1 MSYPRL
7 IKGISCLSIVT
18 SDPALFE
25 QAIAFYQQF
34 GFISIHSFDHAFPS
48 LEPSTSHHA
57 LHALDSLKE
66 VWLNAQPD
74 VDYDDDDDD
83 DGNVVAESYGVT
95 LKVRLTLSGPTAQNA
110 TEKAKSF
117 FTETGKALDWRAIAP
132 SFVFKT
138 PDLETVLITL
148 EKYQVIEGV
157 TPYIQPRP
165 TSVSPVEV
173 FGLDPLGNIIGFT
186 TRENPFSVVDKPFIS
201 TRNKE
206 ASLSG
211 ITSRASSVTGNGLKD
226 AFSRRRI
233 AILTS
238 GGDAPGM
245 NAAVRAVVRTA
256 IYRGC
261 EAYAIM
267 EGYEGLLQGGKY
279 IKEMSWDDVRGWL
292 AIGGTHIGTARCAGF
307 RERAGR
313 LIAAKNMVLNGID
326 ALIVCGGDGS
336 LTGADKFRE
345 EWPSLLAELVEK
357 KELTPEQV
365 KPHEH
370 LYICGLVGSIDN
382 DMAHTDS
389 TIGAH
394 SSLERICEAVDYIDA
409 TAQSHSRA
417 FVIEVMGRHCG
428 WLGLMA
434 GIATGADF
442 LFIPERPPN
451 PAEWQAQMCK
461 IVSRHRAN
469 GQRKTIVIVAEGAID
484 TNLDA
489 ITPEMVKNVLVELGL
504 DTRITTLGHVQRGG
518 NAVAADRALATL
530 QGVDA
535 VDAVLSAT
543 PDTPSPMIGIVQNK
557 IVRRNLVEA
566 VAATLE
572 VAKAIKDK
580 DFDKAMSLRDSEFAE
595 HYQNFLTI
603 NHADREGAKNPADK
617 PLNIAVV
624 NIGAPAG
631 GMNSA
636 IRAMAA
642 YCYSRGHKPF
652 AIHNGWT
659 GLARHESVH
668 PLSWLEVEEWMIR
681 GGCEIGT
688 NRNLPETDIGMI
700 AYYFQKY
707 RFDGLIIIG
716 GFEAF
721 ASLQQLEAARPSYPA
736 FRIPM
741 VCIPATISNNVPGT
755 EYSLG
760 TDTCLNALVTY
771 CDVIK
776 QSASAS
782 RRRVFVVEVQ
792 GGNSGYI
799 AAYAGLVTGAHA
811 IYLPEEG
818 ITLRQLEAD
827 IDHLKESFERD
838 GGMNRAGKLIL
849 RNERSSNTLST
860 EIITNIIRDEAD
872 GAFDSRTAIP
882 GHVQQGGNPSPM
894 DRVRATR
901 FAIQACQFIE
911 RLCKQHQKESDQLA
925 KNAVTTSTSISSNS
939 SQQHAAAD
947 SFSAVFAKRSAA
959 PKSAAVLGVR
969 SSKLVFSPIDQLW
982 AYETEHKE
990 RRPKKVHWLNMA
1002 RTADRLVGRVKVDAT
1017 KL

>member
-1 MSYPRL
+1 MSSHPKL
-7 IKGISCLSIVT
+7 VKSLSCFSVVT
-18 SDPALFE
+18 SDPSLFE
-25 QAIAFYQQF
+25 KTIEFYEQF
-34 GFISIHSFDHAFPS
+34 GFLHIHSFDRSNPDSSFEKFSHSAHT
-48 LEPSTSHHA
+48 LESI
-57 LHALDSLKE
+57 KE
-66 VWLNAQPD
+66 VWLNALPEPEYGHSD
-74 VDYDDDDDD
+74 KTDDT
-83 DGNVVAESYGVT
+83 GVT
-95 LKVRLTLSGPTAQNA
+95 LKVRLTSTGPTAEN
-110 TEKAKSF
+110 TV
-117 FTETGKALDWRAIAP
+117 ETIKTFLSDSHKDLDWRAIAP
-132 SFVFKT
+132 SIVFQT
-138 PDLETVLITL
+138 TDLETVLITL
-148 EKYQVIEGV
+148 EKFSLLENIQ
-157 TPYIQPRP
+157 PYIQPRP

-173 FGLDPLGNIIGFT
+173 FGLDPLGNVIGFT
-186 TRENPFSVVDKPFIS
+186 TRENPFSVIDKPFIS

-206 ASLSG
+206 ILSSG
-211 ITSRASSVTGNGLKD
+211 ATSGLTSRASPNSKSSDLGN
-226 AFSRRRI
+226 AFSRKRI
-233 AILTS
+233 AVMTS

-261 EAYAIM
+261 EAYAIL
-267 EGYEGLLQGGKY
+267 EGYEGLLRGGEY

-292 AIGGTHIGTARCAGF
+292 SIGGTHIGTARCMGF
-307 RERAGR
+307 KERDGR
-313 LIAAKNMVLNGID
+313 RKAAKNMILNGID

-345 EWPSLLAELVEK
+345 EWPSLLKELVEN
-357 KELTPEQV
+357 KELTAEQV

-382 DMAHTDS
+382 DMASTNV
-389 TIGAH
+389 TIGAY

-428 WLGLMA
+428 WLALMA
-434 GIATGADF
+434 GIATGADYI
-442 LFIPERPPN
+442 FIPEQPPT
-451 PAEWQAQMCK
+451 PGEWQARMTK

-469 GQRKTIVIVAEGAID
+469 GKRKTIVIVAEGAIN
-484 TNLDA
+484 TELEP
-489 ITPEMVKNVLVELGL
+489 ITASMVKDVLVDLGL

-518 NAVAADRALATL
+518 NAVAYDRLLATM

-535 VDAVLSAT
+535 VDAVLSST
-543 PDTPSPMIGIVQNK
+543 PDTPSPMIGIVENK

-566 VAATLE
+566 VAATQE
-572 VAKAIKDK
+572 VAKAIKAK
-580 DFDKAMSLRDSEFAE
+580 DFDRAMSLRDTEFAE
-595 HYQNFLTI
+595 HYNNFLTI
-603 NHADREGAKNPADK
+603 NYADRETAKKPADK

-636 IRAMAA
+636 IRAVAA

-652 AIHNGWT
+652 AIHNGWS

-668 PLSWLEVEEWMIR
+668 PLNWLEVEEWMIR

-688 NRNLPETDIGMI
+688 NRSLPDTDIGMV

-707 RFDGLIIIG
+707 KFDGLIIIG

-721 ASLQQLEAARPSYPA
+721 ASLQQLEVARASYPA

-760 TDTCLNALVTY
+760 TDTCLNSLVTY

-792 GGNSGYI
+792 GGNSGYV
-799 AAYAGLVTGAHA
+799 ASYAGLVTGAHA
-811 IYLPEEG
+811 VYLPEDG
-818 ITLRQLEAD
+818 ISLRQLEAD
-827 IDHLKESFERD
+827 IDYLKESFEND
-838 GGMNRAGKLIL
+838 GGMTRAGKLIL
-849 RNERSSNTLST
+849 RNEKSSSTLST
-860 EIITNIIRDEAD
+860 EIITNIIRDEAK
-872 GAFDSRTAIP
+872 GRFDARSAVP

-901 FAIQACQFIE
+901 FAIQACEFIE
-911 RLCKQHQKESDQLA
+911 RSID
-925 KNAVTTSTSISSNS
+925 SISREPES
-939 SQQHAAAD
+939 STASLSERLARTNEER
-947 SFSAVFAKRSAA
+947 KT
-959 PKSAAVLGVR
+959 AAVLGVR
-969 SSKLVFSPIDQLW
+969 SSKLVFSPIDQVW
-982 AYETEHKE
+982 AFETEHKE
-990 RRPKKVHWLNMA
+990 RRPKKDHWKLMA
-1002 RTADRLVGRVKVDAT
+1002 RTGDRLVGRVKV
-1017 KL
+1017 

>member
-1 MSYPRL
+1 MSFPKL
-7 IKGISCLSIVT
+7 VKDVSCLSIIT
-18 SDPALFE
+18 SDSSLFE
-25 QAIAFYQQF
+25 KAIAFYEQF
-34 GFISIHSFDHAFPS
+34 GFLRVHAYDHANPEAIS
-48 LEPSTSHHA
+48 GQPRSSTHSSE
-57 LHALDSLKE
+57 SLKE
-66 VWLNAQPD
+66 VWLNAMPD
-74 VDYDDDDDD
+74 VDYGHQDASD
-83 DGNVVAESYGVT
+83 SYGVT
-95 LKVRLTLSGPTAQNA
+95 IKVRLTTTGPSAEQI
-110 TEKAKSF
+110 TEKATKF
-117 FTETGKALDWRAIAP
+117 FAEPTKELDWRAIAP
-132 SFVFKT
+132 SFVFQT
-138 PDLETVLITL
+138 TDLEQVLITL
-148 EKYQVIEGV
+148 EKYPVVSGI

-206 ASLSG
+206 TLTSG
-211 ITSRASSVTGNGLKD
+211 ITSRASSTSGSRNFGLGD

-233 AILTS
+233 AVMTS

-261 EAYAIM
+261 EAYAVM

-279 IKEMSWDDVRGWL
+279 IKEMHWEDVRGWL
-292 AIGGTHIGTARCAGF
+292 AMGGTHIGTARCAGF
-307 RERAGR
+307 RERDGR
-313 LIAAKNMVLNGID
+313 RKAAYNMIINGID

-345 EWPSLLAELVEK
+345 EWPSLIQELVER
-357 KELTPEQV
+357 KELTAEQV

-382 DMAHTDS
+382 DMASTDS
-389 TIGAH
+389 TIGAY

-434 GIATGADF
+434 GIATGADY

-451 PAEWQAQMCK
+451 PKEWQAHMCK
-461 IVSRHRAN
+461 IVSRHRSN

-489 ITPEMVKNVLVELGL
+489 ITPEMVKNVLVDLGL

-518 NAVAADRALATL
+518 NAVAMDRALATL

-543 PDTPSPMIGIVQNK
+543 PDTPSPMIGVMENK

-566 VAATLE
+566 VAATKE
-572 VAKAIKDK
+572 VAKAIEAK
-580 DFDKAMSLRDSEFAE
+580 DFDKAMSLRNSEFAQ
-595 HYQNFLTI
+595 HYNNFLTI
-603 NHADREGAKNPADK
+603 NYADRDGAKNPAEK
-617 PLNIAVV
+617 ALNIAVIT
-624 NIGAPAG
+624 IGAPAG

-659 GLARHESVH
+659 GLARHESVR
-668 PLSWLEVEEWMIR
+668 PLNWLEVEEWMIR

-688 NRNLPETDIGMI
+688 NRSLPDTDIGMI

-707 RFDGLIIIG
+707 KFDGLIIIG

-760 TDTCLNALVTY
+760 TDTCLNALVSY

-792 GGNSGYI
+792 GGNSGFI
-799 AAYAGLVTGAHA
+799 TSYAGLVTGAYA
-811 IYLPEEG
+811 TYLPEEG
-818 ITLRQLEAD
+818 ITLRQLESD
-827 IDHLKESFERD
+827 IELLKESFDKD

-849 RNERSSNTLST
+849 RNEKSSDTLST
-860 EIITNIIRDEAD
+860 EIITNIIRDEAK
-872 GAFDSRTAIP
+872 GHFDSRTAIP

-911 RLCKQHQKESDQLA
+911 RGCAQIASLDPVEGDSE
-925 KNAVTTSTSISSNS
+925 AVIFEKMHKTLKTAT
-939 SQQHAAAD
+939 
-947 SFSAVFAKRSAA
+947 
-959 PKSAAVLGVR
+959 VLGVR

-990 RRPKKVHWLNMA
+990 RRPKKVHWMYLA
-1002 RTADRLVGRVKVDAT
+1002 RTADRLVGRTKVDNN
-1017 KL
+1017 